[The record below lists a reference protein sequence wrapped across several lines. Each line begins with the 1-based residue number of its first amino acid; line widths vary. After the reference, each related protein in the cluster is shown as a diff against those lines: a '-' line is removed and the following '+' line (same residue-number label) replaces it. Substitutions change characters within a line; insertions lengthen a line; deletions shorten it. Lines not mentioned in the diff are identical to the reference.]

1 MITNFLMADLE
12 INKIAFKKSKENCNI
27 EFDKNFIETYDE
39 YIKKLDFN
47 VTQIFVENL
56 EFELNQLKTY
66 LYLCIE
72 LNDSL
77 DTESKL
83 SLYKNTE
90 FFDYNLIVLNVLIF
104 D

>member
-12 INKIAFKKSKENCNI
+12 INKMAFKKSKENCNI

-56 EFELNQLKTY
+56 EFELDQLKTY
-66 LYLCIE
+66 LYLCID
-72 LNDSL
+72 LNSSL
-77 DTESKL
+77 DSESK
-83 SLYKNTE
+83 SALYQDTE
-90 FFDYNLIVLNVLIF
+90 FFDYNLIVLNTLIF
-104 D
+104 N

>member
-12 INKIAFKKSKENCNI
+12 INKMAFEKSKENYNI
-27 EFDKNFIETYDE
+27 EFDENFIETYE
-39 YIKKLDFN
+39 SYIKKLDFN
-47 VTQIFVENL
+47 VSQIFIENL
-56 EFELNQLKTY
+56 DFELDQLKAY

-83 SLYKNTE
+83 SLFKDTE
-90 FFDYNLIVLNVLIF
+90 FFDYNIIVLNVLIF
-104 D
+104 N